1 MNAIEALNELLT
13 AGIKFREAE
22 HAART
27 ASSTKAR
34 KAVLNREEARN
45 RLLKAED
52 AARNVIDKSKED

>member
-22 HAART
+22 YAART
-27 ASSTKAR
+27 ASATKAR
-34 KAVLNREEARN
+34 KAVLAREEARN

-52 AARNVIDKSKED
+52 AARNVIDASR